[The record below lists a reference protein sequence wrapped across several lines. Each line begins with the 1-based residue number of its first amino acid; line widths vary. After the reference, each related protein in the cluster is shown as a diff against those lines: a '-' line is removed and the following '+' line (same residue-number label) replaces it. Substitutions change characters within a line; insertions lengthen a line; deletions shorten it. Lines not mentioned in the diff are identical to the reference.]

1 MTRIILSGKFYRGEV
16 GQKDGYSIIVM
27 EMAGYFIKFYK
38 ILGKDAYV
46 IRKYWLFANPVEVL
60 YEGEWEEMIEKDYVQ
75 GR

>member
-1 MTRIILSGKFYRGEV
+1 
-16 GQKDGYSIIVM
+16 
-27 EMAGYFIKFYK
+27 MAGYFIKFYK